1 MKLKPKDIDYIYVDT
16 SELKFRIVL
25 NEDRGEDV
33 VVDSSNIDL
42 STFAIDDLC
51 NDVMKHVKD
60 GGELIP
66 TSSVSFTSDIKLEPP
81 GGTHD

>member
-1 MKLKPKDIDYIYVDT
+1 
-16 SELKFRIVL
+16 
-25 NEDRGEDV
+25 
-33 VVDSSNIDL
+33 
-42 STFAIDDLC
+42 FAIDDLC